1 MKRLFVALA
10 AVSMLWACGPK
21 KAAQTPEAEVYAEY
35 VKAYTGGI
43 ISPDAVIRVE
53 LAQDAAERPADV
65 FSFKP
70 AIEGTTQ
77 WESES
82 VVTFKPEALEPGQT
96 YRACFALS
104 KVVGDSRSESG
115 MTIPRT
121 FDFGFTVR
129 KAAAQPVEEID
140 NRPGFRVRKAT
151 LEDSRIDIVL
161 SEAPVNAAKK
171 GMVDLQGVARSYVQ
185 VEDSLVKV
193 YFEGRKGDMVLT
205 VDKNVKNAAGATL
218 EEEFQKVFKENGEK
232 PAVEIPVSGN
242 ILPDKRNLLLPFKA
256 VNLGAVEVRVIKIYE
271 KNVLMFL
278 QENELGGRNNLRRSG
293 RLVYKADV
301 PLDAEGDLH

>member
-1 MKRLFVALA
+1 MMAVALGCMA
-10 AVSMLWACGPK
+10 MLWACGPK
-21 KAAQTPEAEVYAEY
+21 KAAETPEAEVYAEY

-53 LAQDAAERPADV
+53 LAQDAAQRPADV

-70 AIEGTTQ
+70 AIEGATQ

-96 YRACFALS
+96 YMASFALG
-104 KVVGDSRSESG
+104 KVSNG
-115 MTIPRT
+115 PKT

-140 NRPGFRVRKAT
+140 TRDGFRVRKAT

-171 GMVDLQGVARSYVQ
+171 GMVELQGVARSYVQ
-185 VEDSLVKV
+185 VEDSLVRV
-193 YFEGRKGDMVLT
+193 YFEGRKGDLVLT
-205 VDKNVKNAAGATL
+205 VDKNVKTR
-218 EEEFQKVFKENGEK
+218 KET
-232 PAVEIPVSGN
+232 PW
-242 ILPDKRNLLLPFKA
+242 KRISRKCSRRT
-256 VNLGAVEVRVIKIYE
+256 GKS
-271 KNVLMFL
+271 
-278 QENELGGRNNLRRSG
+278 LRLRF
-293 RLVYKADV
+293 
-301 PLDAEGDLH
+301 P